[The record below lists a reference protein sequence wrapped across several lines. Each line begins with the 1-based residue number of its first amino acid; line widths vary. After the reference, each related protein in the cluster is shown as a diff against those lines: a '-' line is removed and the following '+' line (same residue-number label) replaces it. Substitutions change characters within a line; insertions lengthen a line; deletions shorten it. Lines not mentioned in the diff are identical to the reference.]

1 MKTLLLMRHAKSD
14 WEAEYGSDHDRPLSN
29 RGTRS
34 AKLMGRVLAEEGLEP
49 GQVISSTALRAKTT
63 AELAIAAGQ
72 WDAGLALDRA
82 LYEDGPKGVLGAAA
96 RAPEVSR
103 LMLVG
108 HQPTW
113 SMLVAALTG
122 DRAEMKTA
130 TVAVVDLDLD
140 SWAGLPEATGRL
152 NRILSPRDFD
162 PTL

>member
-1 MKTLLLMRHAKSD
+1 
-14 WEAEYGSDHDRPLSN
+14 
-29 RGTRS
+29 
-34 AKLMGRVLAEEGLEP
+34 
-49 GQVISSTALRAKTT
+49 
-63 AELAIAAGQ
+63 
-72 WDAGLALDRA
+72 
-82 LYEDGPKGVLGAAA
+82 
-96 RAPEVSR
+96 
-103 LMLVG
+103 MLVG